1 MKRRLDN
8 PYGEFVNDRQRL
20 QAVRLLEERLRL
32 RERRLLWL
40 GISACIA
47 FTLVCVFTDHAVVAA
62 TSLATLYRALSQ

>member
-1 MKRRLDN
+1 MPHPDN
-8 PYGEFVNDRQRL
+8 PFGPFKNDDQRL
-20 QAVRLLEERLRL
+20 EAVRLREDRLRL